1 MKTNAEILAETDNIL
16 TLGERSPTTRKVYVF
31 YVSKY
36 LEWLERKKKTI
47 EATTYTDMIEFLLER
62 SDGGSPRTKQIIK
75 VILVFLYNRILDQ
88 EETVRLFKK
97 KLPSVKIPRR
107 IPVTWSSEQIQKFF
121 SVIVTPRYK
130 MFFKTQYLCG
140 LRISETCNLTI
151 DNILNKRVIG
161 KGNKEREIFMPESLQ
176 KELVDYYN
184 KYGTDMVHL
193 FQLNSA
199 VVQRRFKF
207 YAKHAGLD
215 GEKVKP
221 HLLRRSFA
229 TNMRD
234 LGYDPLQISRW
245 MGHESNVITDKF
257 YTGELNWKQKGELY
271 VD

>member
-16 TLGERSPTTRKVYVF
+16 AIGERSQTTRKLYLF
-31 YVSKY
+31 YISKY
-36 LEWLERKKKTI
+36 LEWLERRDKSLND
-47 EATTYTDMIEFLLER
+47 TTYNEMIEFLLER

-107 IPVTWSSEQIQKFF
+107 IPVVWSSNQIQTFF
-121 SVIVTPRYK
+121 SVIITPRYK

-140 LRISETCNLTI
+140 LRISEVCNLTI
-151 DNILNKRVIG
+151 DNVLNKRVIG

-184 KYGTDMVHL
+184 QYGTDMVHL
-193 FQLNSA
+193 FHLNSA
-199 VVQRRFKF
+199 VVQRRFNF
-207 YAKHAGLD
+207 YARQAGLD
-215 GEKVKP
+215 GERVKP

-245 MGHESNVITDKF
+245 MGHENINITNTF
-257 YTGELNWKQKGELY
+257 YTGELQWKQKGELY